1 VRVLDRQLSCILA
14 RSPFCRSRSGDFRL
28 TARPSCRKHP
38 LFRGVDG
45 RRGLLLKSVQD
56 TYLSSTRTVL
66 LNHTSKAR
74 ACARSFIVSSRSVSI
89 LADRGRVTPLFRLK
103 ERPCPLACFR
113 LSDHRIRILEALVFC
128 SECQLYYT
136 LWVPTRTRPRFGG

>member
-1 VRVLDRQLSCILA
+1 MRVLDRQLSCILA

-28 TARPSCRKHP
+28 TDRPSCRNTRFQSH
-38 LFRGVDG
+38 GVVG

-74 ACARSFIVSSRSVSI
+74 ARARSFIVSSRSVSI
-89 LADRGRVTPLFRLK
+89 FSRSRSCDSTFSAEGKTMLLAIFQNFPDN
-103 ERPCPLACFR
+103 
-113 LSDHRIRILEALVFC
+113 RIRILQTLVAC

-136 LWVPTRTRPRFGG
+136 LWVPTRTRP